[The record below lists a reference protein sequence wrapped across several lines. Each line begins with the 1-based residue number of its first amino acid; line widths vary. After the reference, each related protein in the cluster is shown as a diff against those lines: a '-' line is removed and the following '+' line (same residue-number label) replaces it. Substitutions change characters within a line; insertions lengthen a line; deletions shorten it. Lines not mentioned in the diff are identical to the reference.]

1 MSNNVIELP
10 NELNYSI
17 NDLLK
22 NMTNKDKKLLLI
34 SLLNEKKEIYFY
46 NENNNLIFSIKDSLN
61 FIINLI
67 LIEYNN
73 LLYKYPLNINIL
85 HFILFNNLNM
95 NILLY
100 ILINLYYEDKLI
112 FDIHLDNN
120 DNPIKNLNCYYSK
133 LYNISLYDYL
143 QNNKPCIILKNKLNQ
158 HILFLINELY
168 NSLNLNIIEDN
179 NFNHDYDKL
188 FLNNN

>member
-10 NELNYSI
+10 NELYYSI

-34 SLLNEKKEIYFY
+34 SLLNEKKEIHFY
-46 NENNNLIFSIKDSLN
+46 NDNNNLIFSIKDSLN

-133 LYNISLYDYL
+133 LYNINLYDYL